1 MKLVV
6 FGLSVSSAW
15 GNGHATLWR
24 GLIDALSRRG
34 HHVTFFERD
43 APFYAAHRD
52 LESLAPSTLVLYPSW
67 NEVRPAAAEVVAKSD
82 VAIVTSFCP
91 DGAAASELVLSSR
104 TARRIFYDLDAP
116 VTLEHMKSG
125 EDVPYLPQGGLAE
138 FDLVLSF
145 TGGRALDALR
155 AVLGAKNVAPLYGC
169 VDPNIHRPV
178 AADPRWGAEL
188 SYLGTYSLDRQER
201 LESMLF
207 APARVRPKLRFV
219 VAGSLYPGDI
229 SWPANVVKVDH
240 VPPDAHASFY
250 RSSPLTLSVTR
261 APMAAMGWCPSAR
274 LFEAAACGVPVLS
287 DVWEGLDSFFEVGRE
302 ILVARTSADALAAL
316 ELPRDELM
324 RIGQRARER
333 ALVDHSA
340 DRRADE
346 LVELAGLAGGR

>member
-24 GLIDALSRRG
+24 GLIDALTRRG

-43 APFYAAHRD
+43 VPYYAAHRD
-52 LESLAPSTLVLYPSW
+52 LESLAPSKLVLYPSW
-67 NEVRPAAAEVVAKSD
+67 EEVRAFAAETVARSD
-82 VAIVTSFCP
+82 AAIVTSFCP
-91 DGAAASELVLSSR
+91 DGAAASELVLAR
-104 TARRIFYDLDAP
+104 GTGRRIFYDLDAP
-116 VTLEHMKSG
+116 VTLEHLKG
-125 EDVPYLPQGGLAE
+125 GQDVPYLPKGGLGE

-155 AVLGAKNVAPLYGC
+155 VVLGARDVAPLYGC
-169 VDPNIHRPV
+169 VDPRVHRPV
-178 AADPRWGAEL
+178 APDARWGADL

-201 LESMLF
+201 LERLLF
-207 APARVRPKLRFV
+207 GPARLRPKLRFV

-229 SWPANVVKVDH
+229 SWPQNVVKVDH

-287 DVWEGLDSFFEVGRE
+287 DPWEGLETFFELGRE
-302 ILVARTSADALAAL
+302 ILVARTSDDALAAL
-316 ELPRDELM
+316 ELPRDELT

-346 LVELAGLAGGR
+346 LVALVGGV